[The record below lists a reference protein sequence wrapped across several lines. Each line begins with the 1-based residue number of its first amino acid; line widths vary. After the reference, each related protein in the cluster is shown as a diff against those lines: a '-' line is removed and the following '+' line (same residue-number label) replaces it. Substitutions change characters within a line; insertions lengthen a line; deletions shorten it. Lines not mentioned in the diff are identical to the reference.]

1 MRTNI
6 AKWGNSLAV
15 RLPRQVAEAANLQE
29 GAEVEITVRDGEL
42 TISPKRPRYQLSEL
56 LADYKPQHRHAE
68 TAWDGPKGKPRGKEE
83 W

>member
-29 GAEVEITVRDGEL
+29 GAEVELRVEDGKL
-42 TISPKRPRYQLSEL
+42 TIVAKRPKYQLSEL
-56 LADYKPQHRHAE
+56 LADYKPKHRYGE
-68 TAWDGPKGKPRGKEE
+68 QDWGSKKGREE

>member
-1 MRTNI
+1 MRTSI

-29 GAEVEITVRDGEL
+29 GAEVEITLDDGKL
-42 TISPKRPRYQLSEL
+42 MIVPQRPRYQLSEL
-56 LADYKPQHRHAE
+56 LAGYKPKHRHAE
-68 TAWDGPKGKPRGKEE
+68 QEWGKPKGKEE

>member
-15 RLPRQVAEAANLQE
+15 RLPRQAAEAANLQE
-29 GAEVEITVRDGEL
+29 GAEVDISVEGGRL
-42 TISPKRPRYQLSEL
+42 TIAARRPHYQLSEL
-56 LADYKPQHRHAE
+56 LAGYKPKHRHGE
-68 TAWDGPKGKPRGKEE
+68 QDWGMRKGKEE

>member
-1 MRTNI
+1 MRTSI

-29 GAEVEITVRDGEL
+29 GAEVEISVEDGKL
-42 TISPKRPRYQLSEL
+42 TIAPKRPHYQLSDL
-56 LADYKPQHRHAE
+56 LAEYRPKHRHAE
-68 TAWDGPKGKPRGKEE
+68 QDWGKKKGKEE